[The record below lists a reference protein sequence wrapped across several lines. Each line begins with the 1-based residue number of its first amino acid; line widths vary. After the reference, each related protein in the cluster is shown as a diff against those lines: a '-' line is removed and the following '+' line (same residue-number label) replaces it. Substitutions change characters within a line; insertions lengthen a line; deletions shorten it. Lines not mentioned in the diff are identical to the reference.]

1 MSATI
6 NRGMK
11 EYTNCDI
18 IVCWEPE
25 KCIHSRKCVL
35 GLPEVFDRS
44 KRPWINMKG
53 GTSEEIMEVIDRCP
67 SGALSYRKAS
77 VDAEDAAPTAS
88 PGSSASIK
96 ALKNGPLLVEGS
108 CRLIDRDG
116 KEVAS
121 CGPFALCRCGQSK
134 KKPFCDGTHVKI
146 GFCDGT
152 KQ

>member
-1 MSATI
+1 
-6 NRGMK
+6 
-11 EYTNCDI
+11 
-18 IVCWEPE
+18 
-25 KCIHSRKCVL
+25 
-35 GLPEVFDRS
+35 LPGVFDRS

-53 GTSEEIMEVIDRCP
+53 ATSEEIMEVVNRCP
-67 SGALSYRKAS
+67 SGALSYRKVEDDAKS
-77 VDAEDAAPTAS
+77 KDAAAADAEA

-96 ALKNGPLLVEGS
+96 VTKNGPLLVEGS

-121 CGPFALCRCGQSK
+121 CGPFALCRCGKSL

-146 GFCDGT
+146 GFNDET